1 MRNSAHKGFTLV
13 ELMVTVSVAAILA
26 GLAVP
31 SLRAYFLNN
40 RLTGGAN
47 DLLHSFNLA
56 RAEAVKRQP
65 LAGGLPLNVVVCGT
79 TGPRLANP
87 VCEYNTFRGWIVFVD
102 ANGNWQ
108 YDAGDTIIERHAVLD
123 ATVTVKADA
132 TSNIV
137 SYAPTGFAN
146 LAVGG
151 INPTGFMVLCDS
163 RGVNAVGSGSTARAV
178 IISQTGRARVTASQN
193 DITTVALPNVVGGAC
208 P

>member
-1 MRNSAHKGFTLV
+1 M
-13 ELMVTVSVAAILA
+13 LA

-47 DLLHSFNLA
+47 DMLHSFNLA
-56 RAEAVKRQP
+56 RTEAIKRQ
-65 LAGGLPLNVVVCGT
+65 GGNVVVCGT
-79 TGPRLANP
+79 TGPRLAAP

-108 YDAGDTIIERHAVLD
+108 YDAGDTILERHAVLD

-137 SYAPTGFAN
+137 SYAPTGFGNPAF
-146 LAVGG
+146 AG
-151 INPTGFMVLCDS
+151 INPTLYMVLCDS
-163 RGVNAVGSGSTARAV
+163 RGVTAVGSGSTARAV

-193 DITTVALPNVVGGAC
+193 DITTVALPKVVGGAC